1 MGMMTTQELVQ
12 EFMKTSTPNISDA
25 LDKLHIRGGCHGL
38 APIVLGKK
46 MVGPA
51 FTVKY
56 VPNGEDKGTVGD
68 YIDDAQAG
76 DVIVLDNGG
85 RTDCTVWGDILTYV
99 ATSKKIA
106 GTVIDGVCRDVDGI
120 REMDYP
126 MFSRGHYMVTGKDRV
141 MVQSVNQTVSISDVQ
156 VRPGDLIMADE
167 SGVLVIP
174 RNRAEEV
181 LAVAK
186 EIDEAEQRILED
198 FKKGASLG
206 EARKKHKYDELQ
218 RALVSKGG
226 TV

>member
-1 MGMMTTQELVQ
+1 MSMTTQELIQ
-12 EFMKTSTPNISDA
+12 QFYKMSTPNVSDA
-25 LDKLHIRGGCHGL
+25 LDKLGIRGGCHGL

-46 MVGPA
+46 IVGPA

-56 VPNGEDKGTVGD
+56 VPTGELTGTVGD

-76 DVIVLDNGG
+76 EVIVLDNNG

-99 ATSKKIA
+99 ATNKGIA

-120 REMDYP
+120 RELGYP
-126 MFSRGHYMVTGKDRV
+126 MFTRGHFMVTGKDRV
-141 MVQSVNQTVSISDVQ
+141 MVQSVNETVSVSNIQ

-181 LAVAK
+181 LSVAL
-186 EIDEAEQRILED
+186 EIDKAEQGILQEL
-198 FKKGASLG
+198 KNGASLA
-206 EARKKHKYDELQ
+206 EARRKHRYNELQ
-218 RALVSKGG
+218 RSDAK
-226 TV
+226 